1 MIGMSDWMKQLSQKL
16 QQLPLETSIG
26 ALWVKVLKFQYVPP
40 GPDWH
45 VAPHKHS
52 SYEFHFI
59 ASGKGYVQMGD
70 SQQFTVE
77 KGMLYLTGPEITH
90 SQITDRNDPM
100 AELCVQCQITLRNAG
115 EDVEFQEAQQLLKIL
130 NTPVYHG
137 VKDEYGAIPLFIQ
150 CAREASEQLVGY
162 FTTIQ
167 NNVANLIVCSARALA
182 SHQVKALYE
191 VPVKERGYEIVQ
203 ESVLFLEDNYQ
214 RQITLEHVAEF
225 VHFSPRHLGRMFKM
239 VTGKTIN
246 QFLTDI
252 RMYRAQTLLK
262 ETDYSLEQI
271 ANEIGFANGSYL
283 SLLFKRMHGCSPSE
297 YRQSFQPQD
306 KINEVKIKRSEFMT
320 KQKQSS

>member
-1 MIGMSDWMKQLSQKL
+1 MSDWIKQLAQKL

-40 GPDWH
+40 GPDWQ

-59 ASGKGYVQMGD
+59 TSGKGYVQMGD
-70 SQQFTVE
+70 SQFTVE

-90 SQITDRNDPM
+90 SQITDRIDPM
-100 AELCVQCQITLRNAG
+100 AELCLQCQITLQNTG
-115 EDVEFQEAQQLLKIL
+115 TDVEIQEAHQLLKIL

-137 VKDEYGAIPLFIQ
+137 VRDEYGAIPTFLQ

-167 NNVANLIVCSARALA
+167 NHVANLIISSARALA

-191 VPVKERGYEIVQ
+191 VPLKERGYEIVQ
-203 ESVLFLEDNYQ
+203 ESILFLEDNYQ
-214 RQITLEHVAEF
+214 KQITLEHVAEF

-252 RMYRAQTLLK
+252 RMYRAENLLRD
-262 ETDYSLEQI
+262 TDNSLEQI
-271 ANEIGFANGSYL
+271 ANDIGFANGSYL
-283 SLLFKRMHGCSPSE
+283 SLLFKRVHGCSPSE
-297 YRQSFQPQD
+297 FRQESQP
-306 KINEVKIKRSEFMT
+306 SEKPNAM
-320 KQKQSS
+320 KLKPSELVHRQKQSI